1 MVVVPIDEL
10 IIGDM
15 VEKGRNDIQAA
26 IQNAQK
32 HVRLKRSECFH
43 ALAVRR
49 TIGGRWVAIT
59 NEEGKLIKRGHGA
72 PCDLFEVRPF
82 NHWVVE
88 AFLLR
93 RGSRHLREYFI
104 DHRLR
109 ILFRPDRNALSKV
122 SLGVGA
128 ADVYHSDIDD
138 VPIPQR
144 LVPPGQLT
152 GTRASTGNATITGDD
167 IATPNNQQG
176 LAE

>member
-1 MVVVPIDEL
+1 M
-10 IIGDM
+10 
-15 VEKGRNDIQAA
+15 
-26 IQNAQK
+26 
-32 HVRLKRSECFH
+32 
-43 ALAVRR
+43 RR
-49 TIGGRWVAIT
+49 TIGGRRVAIT
-59 NEEGKLIKRGHGA
+59 NEERKLIKRGHGA

-82 NHWVVE
+82 NHRVVE

-93 RGSRHLREYFI
+93 RGGRHLREYFI
-104 DHRLR
+104 DHRLC

-122 SLGVGA
+122 PLGVGA

-144 LVPPGQLT
+144 LIPPGQLT

-167 IATPNNQQG
+167 VATPNNQQG

>member
-1 MVVVPIDEL
+1 M
-10 IIGDM
+10 
-15 VEKGRNDIQAA
+15 
-26 IQNAQK
+26 
-32 HVRLKRSECFH
+32 
-43 ALAVRR
+43 RR
-49 TIGGRWVAIT
+49 TIGGRRVAIT
-59 NEEGKLIKRGHGA
+59 NEERKLIKRGHGT

-82 NHWVVE
+82 NHRVVE

-93 RGSRHLREYFI
+93 RGGRHLSEYFV

-144 LVPPGQLT
+144 LIPPGQLT
-152 GTRASTGNATITGDD
+152 GTRTGSGNTAIAGDD
-167 IATPNNQQG
+167 VAAPNNQQG